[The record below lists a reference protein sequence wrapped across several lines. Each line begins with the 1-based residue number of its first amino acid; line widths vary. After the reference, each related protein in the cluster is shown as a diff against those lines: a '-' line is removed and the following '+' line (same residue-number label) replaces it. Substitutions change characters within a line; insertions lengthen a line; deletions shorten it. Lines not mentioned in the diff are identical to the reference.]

1 MNHKLKE
8 LAFVGVDTHK
18 DEHTCCMTDCFGRS
32 LEVFTVENRP
42 NPIKELLEEIEETA
56 QSHSL
61 KPVFGLEDVMGL
73 GQHLARSL
81 IAGGYELKE
90 VNPIETERKRLRKA
104 HPDKSD
110 PEDALA
116 ISKVLITEFDK
127 LPTIQSLDEVY
138 LAIHQLSNRRD
149 SLVKEQTRIK
159 NKLHILLHR
168 EYPYYQSM
176 FKNTFSKGALAFWER
191 FPIASFLKGVGV
203 ERLGKYLR
211 ANSNNTV
218 SSKKA
223 LGILRVVDKD
233 SMPSC
238 LNLVHANLIR
248 NLVKHLRFLE
258 EQIAIVEKELEPLLD
273 ETGMKLSTLTGVRTV
288 TAAKLIAE
296 IGDVNRFASSDKLA
310 KCAGIAPQQK
320 SSGKKLKFKK
330 SNRGRRQ
337 LNTAIY
343 QIALSQIGCDRSG
356 KPKNSRARDY
366 FLRKISEG
374 KTKKEALTCLQ
385 RRLCDIIYAMM
396 KNKTEYRFK
405 RTVNA
410 TA

>member
-1 MNHKLKE
+1 M
-8 LAFVGVDTHK
+8 A
-18 DEHTCCMTDCFGRS
+18 S
-32 LEVFTVENRP
+32 L
-42 NPIKELLEEIEETA
+42 
-56 QSHSL
+56 
-61 KPVFGLEDVMGL
+61 
-73 GQHLARSL
+73 
-81 IAGGYELKE
+81 
-90 VNPIETERKRLRKA
+90 
-104 HPDKSD
+104 
-110 PEDALA
+110 
-116 ISKVLITEFDK
+116 
-127 LPTIQSLDEVY
+127 
-138 LAIHQLSNRRD
+138 
-149 SLVKEQTRIK
+149 
-159 NKLHILLHR
+159 
-168 EYPYYQSM
+168 
-176 FKNTFSKGALAFWER
+176 
-191 FPIASFLKGVGV
+191 LKGIGV
-203 ERLGKYLR
+203 ERLSRYLR
-211 ANSNNTV
+211 AHSNNTI
-218 SSKKA
+218 STKKA
-223 LGILRVVDKD
+223 LGILKLADKD
-233 SMPSC
+233 SAPSR
-238 LNLVHANLIR
+238 LSLVNSSIIK
-248 NLVKHLRFLE
+248 NLVKHLRFIQ
-258 EQIAIVEKELEPLLD
+258 EQMTIIEKELEPLVD
-273 ETGMKLSTLTGVRTV
+273 ETGMKLSTLTGVHTV

-343 QIALSQIGCDRSG
+343 QIALCQIGCDRSG

>member
-1 MNHKLKE
+1 MSQKLKE

-18 DEHTCCMTDCFGRS
+18 DEHTACMTNCFAQP
-32 LEVFTVENRP
+32 LEVFTVQNRP
-42 NPIKELLEEIEETA
+42 NRIEKLLKDIDKKA
-56 QSHSL
+56 KSHNL

-81 IAGGYELKE
+81 IAGGYHFKE
-90 VNPIETERKRLRKA
+90 VNPIETDRKRLKKA

-110 PEDALA
+110 PDDALA
-116 ISKVLITEFDK
+116 ISKVLISEFDK
-127 LPTIQSLDEVY
+127 LPTITGLDELH

-149 SLVKEQTRIK
+149 SLIKEQTRIK

-168 EYPYYQSM
+168 ECPYYQKM
-176 FKNTFSKGALAFWER
+176 FKNTFSKAALAFWER
-191 FPIASFLKGVGV
+191 FPIPSLLKNIGV
-203 ERLGKYLR
+203 ERLAKYLR

-218 SSKKA
+218 FTKKA
-223 LGILRVVDKD
+223 LTILKLADKN
-233 SMPSC
+233 SSPSC
-238 LNLVHANLIR
+238 LSLVNSGLIK
-248 NLVKHLRFLE
+248 NLVKHLRFIKK
-258 EQIAIVEKELEPLLD
+258 QIAIVERELEPLVAQ
-273 ETGMKLSTLTGVRTV
+273 TGLKLASLTGVDTV

-296 IGDVNRFASSDKLA
+296 IGDVNRFSSSNKLA

-320 SSGKKLKFKK
+320 SSGKKIRFKK

-337 LNTAIY
+337 LNTVIY
-343 QIALSQIGCDRSG
+343 HIALCQIGCNRTG
-356 KPKNSRARDY
+356 KPKNPKAREY

-385 RRLCDIIYAMM
+385 RRLCDIIYSMM

-405 RTVNA
+405 
-410 TA
+410 

>member
-1 MNHKLKE
+1 MSKKLKE

-18 DEHTCCMTDCFGRS
+18 DEHTACMTNCFGQP

-42 NPIKELLEEIEETA
+42 DRIEELLEEIDETA
-56 QSHSL
+56 KSHSL
-61 KPVFGLEDVMGL
+61 KPIFGLEDVMGL

-81 IAGGYELKE
+81 LAGGYQLKE
-90 VNPIETERKRLRKA
+90 VNPIETERKRLRRA

-110 PEDALA
+110 PLDALA
-116 ISKVLITEFDK
+116 ISRVLISEFDK

-149 SLVKEQTRIK
+149 SLVKEKTRIK

-168 EYPYYQSM
+168 EYPYYQTM
-176 FKNTFSKGALAFWER
+176 FKDTFSKAALAFWER
-191 FPIASFLKGVGV
+191 FPIASLLKGIGV
-203 ERLGKYLR
+203 ERLAQYLR

-218 SSKKA
+218 STKKA
-223 LGILRVVDKD
+223 LSILKLVDKD
-233 SMPSC
+233 SLPSC
-238 LNLVHANLIR
+238 LNLVHSSLIR

-258 EQIAIVEKELEPLLD
+258 EQIAIVEKELEPLVD
-273 ETGMKLSTLTGVRTV
+273 ETGMKLCTLTGVDLV
-288 TAAKLIAE
+288 TATKLIAE
-296 IGDVNRFASSDKLA
+296 IGDINRFASSDKLA
-310 KCAGIAPQQK
+310 KCAGIAPQQR

-343 QIALSQIGCDRSG
+343 HIALCQIGRDRSG
-356 KPKNSRARDY
+356 RPRSPKAREY

-374 KTKKEALTCLQ
+374 KTKKGALTCLQ

-396 KNKTEYRFK
+396 KNKTEYRFQ
-405 RTVNA
+405 RTTNLA
-410 TA
+410 T

>member
-1 MNHKLKE
+1 MSKKLKE

-18 DEHTCCMTDCFGRS
+18 DEHTACMTDCFGQP

-42 NPIKELLEEIEETA
+42 DRIEELLEEIEETA
-56 QSHSL
+56 EAHSL
-61 KPVFGLEDVMGL
+61 KPIFGLEDVMGL

-81 IAGGYELKE
+81 LAGDYQLKE

-110 PEDALA
+110 PLDALA
-116 ISKVLITEFDK
+116 ISRVLISDFDK
-127 LPTIQSLDEVY
+127 LPTIQRLDEVH

-168 EYPYYQSM
+168 EYPYYQTM
-176 FKNTFSKGALAFWER
+176 FKKTFSKAALAFWER
-191 FPIASFLKGVGV
+191 FPRASLLKGIGV
-203 ERLGKYLR
+203 KRLARYLR

-218 SSKKA
+218 STKKA
-223 LGILRVVDKD
+223 LSVLKLVDK
-233 SMPSC
+233 SSLPSRI
-238 LNLVHANLIR
+238 NLVHSILIR

-258 EQIAIVEKELEPLLD
+258 EQISIVEKELKSLVD
-273 ETGMKLSTLTGVRTV
+273 ETGMKLCTLTGVDIV

-296 IGDVNRFASSDKLA
+296 IGDISRFSSSDKLA

-320 SSGKKLKFKK
+320 SSGKKCRFKK

-343 QIALSQIGCDRSG
+343 HIALSQISCDRSG
-356 KPKNSRARDY
+356 RPRNSKAREY

-396 KNKTEYRFK
+396 KNKTEYRFNK
-405 RTVNA
+405 TVNP
-410 TA
+410 TV

>member
-1 MNHKLKE
+1 MNQKLKE

-18 DEHTCCMTDCFGRS
+18 DEHTACMSDCFGQS
-32 LEVFTVENRP
+32 LGVFTVENRP
-42 NPIKELLEEIEETA
+42 DNIDELLKEIDKA
-56 QSHSL
+56 AKSHNL
-61 KPVFGLEDVMGL
+61 RPVFGLEDVMGL

-81 IAGGYELKE
+81 ILGGYQLRE

-110 PEDALA
+110 PLDALA
-116 ISKVLITEFDK
+116 ISKVLISEFDK
-127 LPTIQSLDEVY
+127 LPLIQSLNELY
-138 LAIHQLSNRRD
+138 LSIHQLSNWRD

-168 EYPYYQSM
+168 EYPSYQSM
-176 FKNTFSKGALAFWER
+176 FKRTFSKAALAFWER
-191 FPIASFLKGVGV
+191 FPRASLLKGIGV
-203 ERLGKYLR
+203 ERLSKYLR
-211 ANSNNTV
+211 AHSNNTV
-218 SSKKA
+218 STKKA
-223 LGILRVVDKD
+223 LSLLKLVNKD
-233 SMPSC
+233 CPPSR
-238 LNLVHANLIR
+238 LSLVNSSIIR
-248 NLVKHLRFLE
+248 NLVKHLRFIE
-258 EQIAIVEKELEPLLD
+258 EQIIIARKKLEPLVE
-273 ETGMKLSTLTGVRTV
+273 ETGIKLSTLTGVDTA

-320 SSGKKLKFKK
+320 SSGRKLKFKK

-343 QIALSQIGCDRSG
+343 RIALCQIGSDRSG
-356 KPKNSRARDY
+356 RPRNSKAREY

-396 KNKTEYRFK
+396 KNKTEYRFN
-405 RTVNA
+405 RTVNLA
-410 TA
+410 A

>member
-1 MNHKLKE
+1 MNQKLKE

-18 DEHTCCMTDCFGRS
+18 DEHTACMSDCFGQP
-32 LEVFTVENRP
+32 LGVFTVENRP
-42 NPIKELLEEIEETA
+42 DNIDELLKEIDKA
-56 QSHSL
+56 AKSHNL
-61 KPVFGLEDVMGL
+61 RPVFGLEDVMGL

-81 IAGGYELKE
+81 ILGGYELRE

-110 PEDALA
+110 PLDALA
-116 ISKVLITEFDK
+116 ISKVLISEFDK
-127 LPTIQSLDEVY
+127 LPLIQSLNELY
-138 LAIHQLSNRRD
+138 LSIHQLSNWRD

-168 EYPYYQSM
+168 EYPYYQIM
-176 FKNTFSKGALAFWER
+176 FKNTFSKAALAFWER
-191 FPIASFLKGVGV
+191 FPRASLLKGIGV
-203 ERLGKYLR
+203 ERLSKYLR
-211 ANSNNTV
+211 THSNNTV
-218 SSKKA
+218 STKKA
-223 LGILRVVDKD
+223 LSLLELVNKD
-233 SMPSC
+233 CPPSR
-238 LNLVHANLIR
+238 LSLVNSSIIR
-248 NLVKHLRFLE
+248 NLVKHLRFIE
-258 EQIAIVEKELEPLLD
+258 EQIIIARKELEPLVE
-273 ETGMKLSTLTGVRTV
+273 ETGIKLSTLTGVDTA

-320 SSGKKLKFKK
+320 SSGRKLKFKK

-343 QIALSQIGCDRSG
+343 RIALCQIGSDRSG
-356 KPKNSRARDY
+356 RPRNSKAREY

-396 KNKTEYRFK
+396 KNKTKYRFN
-405 RTVNA
+405 RTVNSA
-410 TA
+410 A

>member
-1 MNHKLKE
+1 MNHKFKE

-18 DEHTCCMTDCFGRS
+18 DEHAACMTDCFGQS
-32 LEVFTVENRP
+32 LGVFTVENRP
-42 NPIKELLEEIEETA
+42 NRIEELLEEIDKTA
-56 QSHSL
+56 KSHNL

-116 ISKVLITEFDK
+116 ISKVLISEFDK

-176 FKNTFSKGALAFWER
+176 FKTTFSKAALAFWER
-191 FPIASFLKGVGV
+191 FPIAPFLKGIGV
-203 ERLGKYLR
+203 ERLAQYLR

-218 SSKKA
+218 STKKA
-223 LGILRVVDKD
+223 LSILKLVDKD
-233 SMPSC
+233 SLPSC
-238 LNLVHANLIR
+238 LNLVHASLIR
-248 NLVKHLRFLE
+248 NLVKHLRFIQ
-258 EQIAIVEKELEPLLD
+258 EQITIARKELEPLID
-273 ETGMKLSTLTGVRTV
+273 QTGIKLSTLTGVDTPA
-288 TAAKLIAE
+288 AAKLIAE
-296 IGDVNRFASSDKLA
+296 IGDVKRFASSDKLA

-320 SSGKKLKFKK
+320 SSGKKQRFKK

-343 QIALSQIGCDRSG
+343 RIALCQIGCDRSG
-356 KPKNSRARDY
+356 KPKNSKARDY

-405 RTVNA
+405 RTVNT

>member
-1 MNHKLKE
+1 MNQKLKE

-18 DEHTCCMTDCFGRS
+18 DEHTACMSDCFGQP
-32 LEVFTVENRP
+32 LGVFTVENRP
-42 NPIKELLEEIEETA
+42 DNIDELLKEIDKA
-56 QSHSL
+56 AKSHNL
-61 KPVFGLEDVMGL
+61 RPVFGLEDVMGL

-81 IAGGYELKE
+81 ISGGYELRE

-110 PEDALA
+110 PLDALA
-116 ISKVLITEFDK
+116 ISKVLISEFDK
-127 LPTIQSLDEVY
+127 LPLIQSLNELY
-138 LAIHQLSNRRD
+138 LSIHQLSNWRD

-168 EYPYYQSM
+168 EYPYYQIM
-176 FKNTFSKGALAFWER
+176 LKNTFSKAALAFWER
-191 FPIASFLKGVGV
+191 FPRASLLKGIGV
-203 ERLGKYLR
+203 ERLSKYLR
-211 ANSNNTV
+211 THSNNTV
-218 SSKKA
+218 STKKA
-223 LGILRVVDKD
+223 LSLLKLVNKD
-233 SMPSC
+233 CPPSR
-238 LNLVHANLIR
+238 LSLVNSSIIR
-248 NLVKHLRFLE
+248 NLVKHLRFIE
-258 EQIAIVEKELEPLLD
+258 EQIIIARKELEPLVE
-273 ETGMKLSTLTGVRTV
+273 ETGIKLSTLTGVDTA

-320 SSGKKLKFKK
+320 SSGRKLKFKK

-343 QIALSQIGCDRSG
+343 RIALCQIGSDRSG
-356 KPKNSRARDY
+356 RPRNSKAREY

-396 KNKTEYRFK
+396 KNKTEYRFN
-405 RTVNA
+405 RTVNSA
-410 TA
+410 A